1 MRELKTGQRVEVK
14 SLKYFAQT
22 HKNPYRGIRVMHP
35 ELDYMCEKTVTIQE
49 KHPAG
54 FYLIKEDNGAGQW
67 FPEFFNAVK
76 EVEAVRPKV
85 ERTFVEDAAI
95 AAMGAMIKQV
105 PFSLNHPD
113 PSIYHNIAFRAVD
126 FAMALKLR
134 IEQELKK

>member
-1 MRELKTGQRVEVK
+1 MRNFEAGQKVEVK

-22 HKNPYRGIRVMHP
+22 HKNPYRGIRDMHP

-76 EVEAVRPKV
+76 EAEAVRPKV

-95 AAMGAMIKQV
+95 AAMSGLLTPNSDIINAEDIA
-105 PFSLNHPD
+105 
-113 PSIYHNIAFRAVD
+113 NIAVMYAK
-126 FAMALKLR
+126 ALENK
-134 IEQELKK
+134 LKKL